1 MEENLGLP
9 KTAWPPTYALFFGA
23 LALLAALSLLGTTAL
38 AAGLPEETIA
48 AQTELC
54 GEDCGH
60 THEEVFSHTE
70 HTEESLPEPEEIAVP
85 VATPLLEQPE
95 PEAEQSTDTSGVIP
109 GSGIHWELN
118 EYGWLMLSGSGAC
131 PVFTSP
137 DDQPWAAVR
146 EQITQVWFEDMD
158 ALSIPSLAY
167 WFTGCTALTMAEI
180 PYTTPVIGAAA
191 FADCPSLRQIQ
202 LYYSGT
208 FTIVPGAFSTGSLT
222 PLLGLLGT
230 MAVNQQMAF
239 FSDALGHSALTGI
252 GLGILLGVSSD
263 LLAMLVFGIVW
274 ALLICRIKQTG
285 AASTDTIISV
295 FSSTSVAAGVLVL
308 SMGGGFA
315 KYSSLLVG
323 DVLAVQD
330 SDLLYLLIA
339 LVAGIA
345 LWAVMYNSLLLS
357 GISPSL
363 ARSRGIHNRLV
374 ECAFVVLV
382 AVAVMLAIRWVGVML
397 INALLIL
404 PAAAGR
410 NLARSSRQHAVY
422 SVVIALVCGVAGL
435 ICAYYLDT
443 TAGAAIV
450 LFAAV
455 CYAISLGIR
464 ALRK

>member
-1 MEENLGLP
+1 MDAIRAFVQTLLP
-9 KTAWPPTYALFFGA
+9 FEFMQFDFMVN
-23 LALLAALSLLGTTAL
+23 ALLAILL
-38 AAGLPEETIA
+38 
-48 AQTELC
+48 
-54 GEDCGH
+54 
-60 THEEVFSHTE
+60 
-70 HTEESLPEPEEIAVP
+70 
-85 VATPLLEQPE
+85 
-95 PEAEQSTDTSGVIP
+95 
-109 GSGIHWELN
+109 
-118 EYGWLMLSGSGAC
+118 
-131 PVFTSP
+131 
-137 DDQPWAAVR
+137 
-146 EQITQVWFEDMD
+146 
-158 ALSIPSLAY
+158 
-167 WFTGCTALTMAEI
+167 
-180 PYTTPVIGAAA
+180 
-191 FADCPSLRQIQ
+191 
-202 LYYSGT
+202 
-208 FTIVPGAFSTGSLT
+208 LT

-404 PAAAGR
+404 PRRRAQSGAVEPSARGVQRGDCAGVR
-410 NLARSSRQHAVY
+410 RGGADLRVLSGYDGGCGNCAVRGGVLRHLAGHS
-422 SVVIALVCGVAGL
+422 
-435 ICAYYLDT
+435 
-443 TAGAAIV
+443 GAE
-450 LFAAV
+450 
-455 CYAISLGIR
+455 
-464 ALRK
+464 K

>member
-1 MEENLGLP
+1 MDAIRAFVQTLLP
-9 KTAWPPTYALFFGA
+9 FEFLQFDFMVN
-23 LALLAALSLLGTTAL
+23 ALLAILL
-38 AAGLPEETIA
+38 
-48 AQTELC
+48 
-54 GEDCGH
+54 
-60 THEEVFSHTE
+60 
-70 HTEESLPEPEEIAVP
+70 
-85 VATPLLEQPE
+85 
-95 PEAEQSTDTSGVIP
+95 
-109 GSGIHWELN
+109 
-118 EYGWLMLSGSGAC
+118 
-131 PVFTSP
+131 
-137 DDQPWAAVR
+137 
-146 EQITQVWFEDMD
+146 
-158 ALSIPSLAY
+158 
-167 WFTGCTALTMAEI
+167 
-180 PYTTPVIGAAA
+180 
-191 FADCPSLRQIQ
+191 
-202 LYYSGT
+202 
-208 FTIVPGAFSTGSLT
+208 LT

-397 INALLIL
+397 

-464 ALRK
+464 TLRK

>member
-1 MEENLGLP
+1 MDAIRAFVQTLLP
-9 KTAWPPTYALFFGA
+9 FEFLQFDFMVN
-23 LALLAALSLLGTTAL
+23 ALLAILL
-38 AAGLPEETIA
+38 
-48 AQTELC
+48 
-54 GEDCGH
+54 
-60 THEEVFSHTE
+60 
-70 HTEESLPEPEEIAVP
+70 
-85 VATPLLEQPE
+85 
-95 PEAEQSTDTSGVIP
+95 
-109 GSGIHWELN
+109 
-118 EYGWLMLSGSGAC
+118 
-131 PVFTSP
+131 
-137 DDQPWAAVR
+137 
-146 EQITQVWFEDMD
+146 
-158 ALSIPSLAY
+158 
-167 WFTGCTALTMAEI
+167 
-180 PYTTPVIGAAA
+180 
-191 FADCPSLRQIQ
+191 
-202 LYYSGT
+202 
-208 FTIVPGAFSTGSLT
+208 LT

-308 SMGGGFA
+308 SMGSGFA

-357 GISPSL
+357 GISSSL